1 MDDETNIALNK
12 VTNISY
18 RASRVIGRVN
28 RIHTNIK
35 GYVKTMDEACRM
47 DDPDVIK
54 KITEQYIDIINRD
67 LEKVDYETLKEFMK
81 TGKGF

>member
-35 GYVKTMDEACRM
+35 KYLETMNTACCM
-47 DDPDVIK
+47 NDSDVIK
-54 KITEQYIDIINRD
+54 KVTEQYITIITKD
-67 LEKVDYETLKEFMK
+67 LKKVKYETLKEFMR